1 MEKLVLQGT
10 ENTPAVLLDPT
21 GSRFEIMGR
30 SLPVDARK
38 VYGPILQWFETY
50 ALNPNPTT
58 EMVFK
63 LEYINTGSSKMLLDL
78 FFGLQK
84 IKGASASWCFLEDD
98 EDMEEMGEEFR
109 ELVKLPFELK
119 SY

>member
-1 MEKLVLQGT
+1 MEQLVLQGT
-10 ENTPAVLLDPT
+10 ENTPAVLLDPK
-21 GSRFEIMGR
+21 GNRFEITGR
-30 SLPVDARK
+30 SLPGDARE
-38 VYGPILQWFETY
+38 VYGPILQWIEKY
-50 ALNPNPTT
+50 ALDPNPAT

-78 FFGLQK
+78 FFELQK
-84 IKGASASWCFLEDD
+84 IKGATALWCFLEDD

-109 ELVKLPFELK
+109 ELIKLPFELK